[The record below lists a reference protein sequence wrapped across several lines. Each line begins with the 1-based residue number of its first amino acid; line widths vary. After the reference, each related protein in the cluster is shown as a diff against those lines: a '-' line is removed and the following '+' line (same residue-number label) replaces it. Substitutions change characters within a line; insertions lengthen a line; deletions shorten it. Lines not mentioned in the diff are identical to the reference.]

1 MYPLAGQ
8 TQGTVVRLDPAN
20 STIDF
25 TLGATMHT
33 VHGTFKLKSGE
44 ITVDPVTGRASGAIV
59 VDATS
64 GNSGNGSRDD
74 KMNKEILESGKFRE
88 IVFSP
93 THFTADPG
101 HTVKEAL
108 EANGTGHLRVSG
120 LFSLHGQQHDT
131 DLDLAIQNDGN
142 GHVEISG
149 NFSIPYIKWGLKSPN
164 TFILKVNDT
173 VDLAIHASGQIV
185 SGR

>member
-1 MYPLAGQ
+1 
-8 TQGTVVRLDPAN
+8 
-20 STIDF
+20 
-25 TLGATMHT
+25 
-33 VHGTFKLKSGE
+33 
-44 ITVDPVTGRASGAIV
+44 
-59 VDATS
+59 
-64 GNSGNGSRDD
+64 
-74 KMNKEILESGKFRE
+74 
-88 IVFSP
+88 
-93 THFTADPG
+93 
-101 HTVKEAL
+101 L